1 MAKELP
7 PIQVLVV
14 DDDEAIRDYMETF
27 LAADGFEVRTIADP
41 TDVEEEVRKGDY
53 NLIVLDIM
61 MPGIDGV
68 EALRRI
74 RQVDSDVAVI
84 IYTGYPDL
92 ETAVESLRLDAVDYL
107 KKPFEPEKFREIVD
121 NVMQKKGLLRSP
133 EEDLHRVIGETIRT
147 LRKER
152 GLTLKQMARRTRLSV
167 SLLSQIERAES
178 SASIGSLYRTAIAL
192 DVRIQDLFGD
202 Y

>member
-41 TDVEEEVRKGDY
+41 KDVEEEVRKGDY